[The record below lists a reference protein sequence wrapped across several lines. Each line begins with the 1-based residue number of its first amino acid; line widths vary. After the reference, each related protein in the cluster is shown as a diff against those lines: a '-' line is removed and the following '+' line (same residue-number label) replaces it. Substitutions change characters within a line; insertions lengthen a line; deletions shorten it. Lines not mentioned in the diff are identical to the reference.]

1 VPSYWTLSGTLEK
14 GVWGVSEKARALW
27 AKVQPGDIVMF
38 YAKRAGVIGRAR
50 KQNASKT

>member
-1 VPSYWTLSGTLEK
+1 MVALEK
-14 GVWGVSEKARALW
+14 GVWGVSERAKALW
-27 AKVQPGDIVMF
+27 ARVQPGDIVVL